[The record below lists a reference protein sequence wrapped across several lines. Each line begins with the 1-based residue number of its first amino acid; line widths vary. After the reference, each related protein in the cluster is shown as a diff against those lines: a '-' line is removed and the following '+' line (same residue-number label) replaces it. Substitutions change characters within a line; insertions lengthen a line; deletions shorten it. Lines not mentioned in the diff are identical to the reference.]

1 MVDFFG
7 LVGIEIR
14 RELLHQSTLGRRC
27 CPHMPPPVAMAV
39 PALIYA
45 AVAWEDS
52 VAPRGWAVP
61 TATDVVLAVSVLAV
75 LGPRMPA
82 PCLPT

>member
-7 LVGIEIR
+7 LVGIEIK
-14 RELLHQSTLGRRC
+14 RELLHQSTLRQAVLPAYAAAGG
-27 CPHMPPPVAMAV
+27 MAV

-45 AVAWEDS
+45 AVAWEDP